1 MLYKEILTQALSST
15 ILKDE
20 NLQAIAAQLIHDTCC
35 QAVLEIQAIL
45 ADDTRTDKDCFYQ
58 IEKIAGQ
65 GNFLRKPP
73 RLWLKKQNP
82 LEQSNRTARKNT
94 RFGATHL
101 IKKGLYP
108 FLMKCCLLKK
118 NTS

>member
-20 NLQAIAAQLIHDTCC
+20 NLQSIAAQLIHDTCC

-58 IEKIAGQ
+58 IEKIVCTLQDKGISC
-65 GNFLRKPP
+65 GNRHD
-73 RLWLKKQNP
+73 
-82 LEQSNRTARKNT
+82 
-94 RFGATHL
+94 FG
-101 IKKGLYP
+101 
-108 FLMKCCLLKK
+108 
-118 NTS
+118 

>member
-58 IEKIAGQ
+58 IEKEFPAETATT
-65 GNFLRKPP
+65 LVEKTKP
-73 RLWLKKQNP
+73 
-82 LEQSNRTARKNT
+82 A
-94 RFGATHL
+94 
-101 IKKGLYP
+101 
-108 FLMKCCLLKK
+108 
-118 NTS
+118 

>member
-1 MLYKEILTQALSST
+1 MVCYYFVAYHYRICYNLVAKEMRIMLYKEILTQALSST

-58 IEKIAGQ
+58 IEKIVCALQDKGISC
-65 GNFLRKPP
+65 GNRHD
-73 RLWLKKQNP
+73 
-82 LEQSNRTARKNT
+82 
-94 RFGATHL
+94 FG
-101 IKKGLYP
+101 
-108 FLMKCCLLKK
+108 
-118 NTS
+118 

>member
-58 IEKIAGQ
+58 IEKIVCALQDKGISC
-65 GNFLRKPP
+65 G
-73 RLWLKKQNP
+73 
-82 LEQSNRTARKNT
+82 NRTARKNT
-94 RFGATHL
+94 RFGATPL

>member
-1 MLYKEILTQALSST
+1 MLYKEILTQALTST

-58 IEKIAGQ
+58 IDAHCRTREFPAETATTLVEKT
-65 GNFLRKPP
+65 KP
-73 RLWLKKQNP
+73 
-82 LEQSNRTARKNT
+82 A
-94 RFGATHL
+94 
-101 IKKGLYP
+101 
-108 FLMKCCLLKK
+108 
-118 NTS
+118 

>member
-58 IEKIAGQ
+58 IEKIVCALQDKGISC
-65 GNFLRKPP
+65 GNRHEKGKKNKTRLSSQIAPHAKTRGSERPP
-73 RLWLKKQNP
+73 
-82 LEQSNRTARKNT
+82 SS
-94 RFGATHL
+94 
-101 IKKGLYP
+101 KKGCTL
-108 FLMKCCLLKK
+108 F
-118 NTS
+118 

>member
-45 ADDTRTDKDCFYQ
+45 ADDTRTDKDCFY
-58 IEKIAGQ
+58 
-65 GNFLRKPP
+65 
-73 RLWLKKQNP
+73 
-82 LEQSNRTARKNT
+82 
-94 RFGATHL
+94 
-101 IKKGLYP
+101 
-108 FLMKCCLLKK
+108 
-118 NTS
+118 

>member
-1 MLYKEILTQALSST
+1 MLLFCCMSLPNMLQFSGKRGENYAYKEILTQALSST

-58 IEKIAGQ
+58 IEKIVCALQDKGIFC
-65 GNFLRKPP
+65 GNRHD
-73 RLWLKKQNP
+73 
-82 LEQSNRTARKNT
+82 
-94 RFGATHL
+94 FG
-101 IKKGLYP
+101 
-108 FLMKCCLLKK
+108 
-118 NTS
+118 

>member
-58 IEKIAGQ
+58 IEKIVCAS
-65 GNFLRKPP
+65 LRAL
-73 RLWLKKQNP
+73 R
-82 LEQSNRTARKNT
+82 EAISVFFSCVTSC
-94 RFGATHL
+94 ATKRACSTTPSFHETGRCENEL
-101 IKKGLYP
+101 
-108 FLMKCCLLKK
+108 
-118 NTS
+118 SV

>member
-20 NLQAIAAQLIHDTCC
+20 NLQSIAAQLIHDTCC

-45 ADDTRTDKDCFYQ
+45 ADDTRTVKDCFYQ
-58 IEKIAGQ
+58 IEKIVCTLQDKGISC
-65 GNFLRKPP
+65 GNRHDF
-73 RLWLKKQNP
+73 
-82 LEQSNRTARKNT
+82 EQSNRTARKNT
-94 RFGATHL
+94 RFGATPL